1 VSRSTAGLFGFTLA
15 VTVVVLASSRSVRAR
30 PTRAVS
36 SCLTRT
42 AASRANAAY
51 AAATQ
56 RYSKEERGSVV
67 HADLRH
73 IAHDGVLLSAL
84 SVGNLRAAR
93 AEANRQLVNHVV
105 RIRIT
110 RGSRILVDANPTSF
124 DVAGSGMELYDRA
137 GKDLGRLEITLQDVI
152 GFIKLTHKL
161 DYAEVVVR
169 SSGGQVRSS
178 LPAAAGL
185 SLPPSGCETIGT
197 HTYVVRSLHRI
208 SFSREPLTV
217 SLLTS
222 A

>member
-1 VSRSTAGLFGFTLA
+1 M
-15 VTVVVLASSRSVRAR
+15 
-30 PTRAVS
+30 
-36 SCLTRT
+36 
-42 AASRANAAY
+42 
-51 AAATQ
+51 Q
-56 RYSKEERGSVV
+56 RYSNEERGSVV
-67 HADLRH
+67 RADLQN
-73 IAHDGVLLSAL
+73 IARDGVLLSAL
-84 SVGNLRAAR
+84 STGDLRAAR

-105 RIRIT
+105 QIRVT

-178 LPAAAGL
+178 LPVAARL
-185 SLPPSGCETIGT
+185 SLPPSGCETIGG